1 MCGGRPN
8 DWVVATAPEYLLKI
22 IFQIYGDKGV
32 NVRPIATISHF
43 CIELIAV
50 EATVCGRL
58 DLQCQ
63 QFLCIRLYIRVVQ
76 RSLRER
82 CSVARKTE
90 AGHGHVFPGPAR
102 SVTGLLVLPIG
113 QPPTNC
119 VLETSSRP
127 YLPAREIRR

>member
-1 MCGGRPN
+1 MIGSSPRHQN
-8 DWVVATAPEYLLKI
+8 
-22 IFQIYGDKGV
+22 IFSKPFSKSMETKGV
-32 NVRPIATISHF
+32 DVRPILPIRHF
-43 CIELIAV
+43 RIELVTV
-50 EATVCGRL
+50 EAPICGRL
-58 DLQCQ
+58 NLQRQ
-63 QFLCIRLYIRVVQ
+63 QFLCIRLYIRVVH

-90 AGHGHVFPGPAR
+90 AGHGHVFSGPPRA
-102 SVTGLLVLPIG
+102 VTGLLVLPIG